1 MNLLD
6 HLQMKTLDVK
16 HGYIAISMPVTDNVK
31 QPFGYLH
38 GGATIALA
46 ETAAS
51 MGANASSKE
60 DEIPLGL
67 EINANHI
74 KSVQSGT
81 VTAIGTALHIGKTT
95 QVWDVKV
102 TDEDNQLIS
111 VIRATIA
118 IKNLENKR
126 VTEIYLK
133 DFVVLPRQG

>member
-1 MNLLD
+1 MDLIENFGIE
-6 HLQMKTLDVK
+6 TIESR
-16 HGYIAISMPVTDNVK
+16 HGYIEMTMPVTDKVK
-31 QPFGYLH
+31 QPFGFLH

-51 MGANASSKE
+51 MGAHYASNE

-74 KSVQSGT
+74 KSTRSGL
-81 VTAIGTALHIGKTT
+81 VRAIGQALHIGSTT

-102 TDEDNQLIS
+102 TNEQDELIS

-118 IKNLENKR
+118 IKKKR
-126 VTEIYLK
+126 
-133 DFVVLPRQG
+133 

>member
-1 MNLLD
+1 
-6 HLQMKTLDVK
+6 
-16 HGYIAISMPVTDNVK
+16 MPVTDNVK

-118 IKNLENKR
+118 IKKIR
-126 VTEIYLK
+126 K
-133 DFVVLPRQG
+133 

>member
-1 MNLLD
+1 MDLIENFEI
-6 HLQMKTLDVK
+6 QTVESKR
-16 HGYIAISMPVTDNVK
+16 GYIEMTMPVTDKVK

-51 MGANASSKE
+51 VGAHVSSND

-74 KSVQSGT
+74 KSIRSGQ
-81 VTAIGTALHIGKTT
+81 VRAIGTALHIGRST

-102 TDEDNQLIS
+102 LDEEDQLIS
-111 VIRATIA
+111 VVRATIA
-118 IKNLENKR
+118 IKKKR
-126 VTEIYLK
+126 S
-133 DFVVLPRQG
+133 

>member
-1 MNLLD
+1 MDLIENFEI
-6 HLQMKTLDVK
+6 QTVESKR
-16 HGYIAISMPVTDNVK
+16 GYIEMTMPVTDKVK

-51 MGANASSKE
+51 VGAHVSSND

-74 KSVQSGT
+74 KSIRSGQ
-81 VTAIGTALHIGKTT
+81 VRAIGTALHIGRST

-102 TDEDNQLIS
+102 LDDEDQLIS
-111 VIRATIA
+111 VVRATIA
-118 IKNLENKR
+118 IKKKR
-126 VTEIYLK
+126 L
-133 DFVVLPRQG
+133 

>member
-1 MNLLD
+1 MDLIENFEI
-6 HLQMKTLDVK
+6 QTVESK
-16 HGYIAISMPVTDNVK
+16 HGYIEMTMPVTDKVK

-51 MGANASSKE
+51 VGAHVSSND

-74 KSVQSGT
+74 KSIRSGQ
-81 VTAIGTALHIGKTT
+81 VRAIGTALHIGRST

-102 TDEDNQLIS
+102 LDDEDQLIS
-111 VIRATIA
+111 VVRATIA
-118 IKNLENKR
+118 IKKKR
-126 VTEIYLK
+126 S
-133 DFVVLPRQG
+133 

>member
-38 GGATIALA
+38 GGATIALT

-118 IKNLENKR
+118 IKKIR
-126 VTEIYLK
+126 K
-133 DFVVLPRQG
+133 

>member
-1 MNLLD
+1 MDLIENFEI
-6 HLQMKTLDVK
+6 QTVESK
-16 HGYIAISMPVTDNVK
+16 HGYIEMTMPVTDKVK

-51 MGANASSKE
+51 VGAHVSSND

-74 KSVQSGT
+74 KSIRSGQ
-81 VTAIGTALHIGKTT
+81 VRAIGTALHIGRST

-102 TDEDNQLIS
+102 LDDEDQLIS
-111 VIRATIA
+111 VVRATIA
-118 IKNLENKR
+118 IKKKR
-126 VTEIYLK
+126 L
-133 DFVVLPRQG
+133 

>member
-1 MNLLD
+1 
-6 HLQMKTLDVK
+6 
-16 HGYIAISMPVTDNVK
+16 
-31 QPFGYLH
+31 FLH

-51 MGANASSKE
+51 MGAHYASNE

-74 KSVQSGT
+74 KSTRSGT
-81 VTAIGTALHIGKTT
+81 VRAIGQALHIGSTT

-102 TDEDNQLIS
+102 TNEKDELIS

-118 IKNLENKR
+118 IKKKR
-126 VTEIYLK
+126 
-133 DFVVLPRQG
+133 

>member
-16 HGYIAISMPVTDNVK
+16 HGYIAISMPITDNVK

-118 IKNLENKR
+118 IKKIR
-126 VTEIYLK
+126 K
-133 DFVVLPRQG
+133 

>member
-1 MNLLD
+1 MDLIENL
-6 HLQMKTLDVK
+6 QIETVESKY
-16 HGYIAISMPVTDNVK
+16 GYIEMTMPVTDKVK

-51 MGANASSKE
+51 VGAHISSNE

-74 KSVQSGT
+74 KSIRSGE
-81 VTAIGTALHIGKTT
+81 VRAVGNALHIGRTT

-102 TDEDNQLIS
+102 TDEDDQLIS

-118 IKNLENKR
+118 IKKKR
-126 VTEIYLK
+126 
-133 DFVVLPRQG
+133 

>member
-1 MNLLD
+1 MDLIENFEI
-6 HLQMKTLDVK
+6 QTVESK
-16 HGYIAISMPVTDNVK
+16 HGYIEMTMPVTDKVK

-51 MGANASSKE
+51 VGAHVSSND

-74 KSVQSGT
+74 KSIRSGQ
-81 VTAIGTALHIGKTT
+81 VRAIGTALHIGRST

-102 TDEDNQLIS
+102 LDDEGQLIS

-118 IKNLENKR
+118 IKKKR
-126 VTEIYLK
+126 S
-133 DFVVLPRQG
+133 

>member
-1 MNLLD
+1 MDLIENL
-6 HLQMKTLDVK
+6 QIETVESKY
-16 HGYIAISMPVTDNVK
+16 GYIEMTMPVTDKVK

-51 MGANASSKE
+51 VGAHISSNE

-74 KSVQSGT
+74 KSIRSGE
-81 VTAIGTALHIGKTT
+81 VRAVGKALHIGRTT

-102 TDEDNQLIS
+102 TNEEDQLIS

-118 IKNLENKR
+118 IKKKR
-126 VTEIYLK
+126 
-133 DFVVLPRQG
+133 

>member
-1 MNLLD
+1 MDLIENL
-6 HLQMKTLDVK
+6 QIETVESKY
-16 HGYIAISMPVTDNVK
+16 GYIEMTMPVTDKVK

-51 MGANASSKE
+51 VGAHISSNE

-74 KSVQSGT
+74 KSIRSGE
-81 VTAIGTALHIGKTT
+81 VRAVGKALHIGHTT

-102 TDEDNQLIS
+102 TNEEEQLIS

-118 IKNLENKR
+118 IKKKR
-126 VTEIYLK
+126 
-133 DFVVLPRQG
+133 

>member
-1 MNLLD
+1 MDLIENFEI
-6 HLQMKTLDVK
+6 QTVESK
-16 HGYIAISMPVTDNVK
+16 HGYIEMTMPVADKVK

-51 MGANASSKE
+51 VGAHVSSND

-74 KSVQSGT
+74 KSIRSGQ
-81 VTAIGTALHIGKTT
+81 VRAIGTALHIGRST

-102 TDEDNQLIS
+102 LDDEDQLIS

-118 IKNLENKR
+118 IKKKR
-126 VTEIYLK
+126 S
-133 DFVVLPRQG
+133 

>member
-1 MNLLD
+1 MDLIENFGIE
-6 HLQMKTLDVK
+6 TIESR
-16 HGYIAISMPVTDNVK
+16 HGYIEMTMPVTDKVK
-31 QPFGYLH
+31 QPFGFLH

-51 MGANASSKE
+51 MGAHYASNE

-74 KSVQSGT
+74 KSTRSGI
-81 VTAIGTALHIGKTT
+81 VRAIGQALHIGSTT

-102 TDEDNQLIS
+102 TNEQDELIS

-118 IKNLENKR
+118 IKKKR
-126 VTEIYLK
+126 
-133 DFVVLPRQG
+133 

>member
-1 MNLLD
+1 MDLIENL
-6 HLQMKTLDVK
+6 QIETVESKY
-16 HGYIAISMPVTDNVK
+16 GYIEMTMPVTDKVK

-51 MGANASSKE
+51 VGAHISSNE

-74 KSVQSGT
+74 KSIRSGE
-81 VTAIGTALHIGKTT
+81 VRAVGKALHIGRTT

-102 TDEDNQLIS
+102 TNEKEQLIS

-118 IKNLENKR
+118 IKKKR
-126 VTEIYLK
+126 
-133 DFVVLPRQG
+133 

>member
-1 MNLLD
+1 MDLIENFEI
-6 HLQMKTLDVK
+6 QTVESK
-16 HGYIAISMPVTDNVK
+16 HGYIEMTMPVADKVK

-51 MGANASSKE
+51 VGAHVSSND

-74 KSVQSGT
+74 KSIRSGQ
-81 VTAIGTALHIGKTT
+81 VRAIGTALHIGRST

-102 TDEDNQLIS
+102 LDEEDQLIS
-111 VIRATIA
+111 VVRATIA
-118 IKNLENKR
+118 IKKKR
-126 VTEIYLK
+126 S
-133 DFVVLPRQG
+133 

>member
-1 MNLLD
+1 MDLIENFEI
-6 HLQMKTLDVK
+6 QTVESK
-16 HGYIAISMPVTDNVK
+16 HGYIEMTMPVTDKVK

-51 MGANASSKE
+51 VGAHVSSND

-74 KSVQSGT
+74 KSIRSGQ
-81 VTAIGTALHIGKTT
+81 VRAIGTALHIGRST

-102 TDEDNQLIS
+102 LDDEDQLIS

-118 IKNLENKR
+118 IKKKR
-126 VTEIYLK
+126 S
-133 DFVVLPRQG
+133 

>member
-1 MNLLD
+1 MDLIENFEI
-6 HLQMKTLDVK
+6 QTVESKR
-16 HGYIAISMPVTDNVK
+16 GYIEMTMPVTDKVK

-51 MGANASSKE
+51 VGAHVSSND

-74 KSVQSGT
+74 KSIRSGQ
-81 VTAIGTALHIGKTT
+81 VRAIGTALHIGRST

-102 TDEDNQLIS
+102 LDDEDQLIS
-111 VIRATIA
+111 VVRATIA
-118 IKNLENKR
+118 IKKKR
-126 VTEIYLK
+126 S
-133 DFVVLPRQG
+133 

>member
-1 MNLLD
+1 MDLIENFEI
-6 HLQMKTLDVK
+6 QTVESK
-16 HGYIAISMPVTDNVK
+16 HGYIEMTMPVTDKVK

-51 MGANASSKE
+51 VGAHVSSND

-74 KSVQSGT
+74 KSIRSGQ
-81 VTAIGTALHIGKTT
+81 VRAIGIALHIGRST

-102 TDEDNQLIS
+102 LDDEDQLIS
-111 VIRATIA
+111 VVRATIA
-118 IKNLENKR
+118 IKKKR
-126 VTEIYLK
+126 S
-133 DFVVLPRQG
+133 

>member
-1 MNLLD
+1 MDLIENL
-6 HLQMKTLDVK
+6 QIETVESKY
-16 HGYIAISMPVTDNVK
+16 GYIEMTMPVTDKVK

-51 MGANASSKE
+51 VGAHISSNE

-74 KSVQSGT
+74 KSIRSGE
-81 VTAIGTALHIGKTT
+81 VRAVGKALHIGRTT

-102 TDEDNQLIS
+102 TNEEEQLIS

-118 IKNLENKR
+118 IKKKR
-126 VTEIYLK
+126 
-133 DFVVLPRQG
+133 

>member
-6 HLQMKTLDVK
+6 HLKMKTIESRY
-16 HGYIAISMPVTDNVK
+16 GYIEITMPVTDEVK
-31 QPFGYLH
+31 QPFGFLH

-51 MGANASSKE
+51 LGAYASCKD

-81 VTAIGTALHIGKTT
+81 VKAVGTALHIGSTT
-95 QVWDVKV
+95 HVWDVKV
-102 TDEDNQLIS
+102 IDETENLIS

-118 IKNLENKR
+118 IKKKR
-126 VTEIYLK
+126 
-133 DFVVLPRQG
+133 

>member
-1 MNLLD
+1 MDLIENFEI
-6 HLQMKTLDVK
+6 QTVESK
-16 HGYIAISMPVTDNVK
+16 HGYIEMTMPVTDKVK

-51 MGANASSKE
+51 VGAHVSSND

-74 KSVQSGT
+74 KSIRSGQ
-81 VTAIGTALHIGKTT
+81 VRAIGKALHIGRST

-102 TDEDNQLIS
+102 LDEEDQLIS
-111 VIRATIA
+111 VVRATIA
-118 IKNLENKR
+118 IKKKR
-126 VTEIYLK
+126 S
-133 DFVVLPRQG
+133 

>member
-1 MNLLD
+1 MDLIENFEI
-6 HLQMKTLDVK
+6 QTVESK
-16 HGYIAISMPVTDNVK
+16 HGYIEMTMPVTDKVK

-51 MGANASSKE
+51 VGAHVSSND

-74 KSVQSGT
+74 KSIRSGQ
-81 VTAIGTALHIGKTT
+81 VRAIGTALHIGRST

-102 TDEDNQLIS
+102 LDEEDQLIS
-111 VIRATIA
+111 VVRATIA
-118 IKNLENKR
+118 IKKKR
-126 VTEIYLK
+126 S
-133 DFVVLPRQG
+133 

>member
-1 MNLLD
+1 MDLIENFGI
-6 HLQMKTLDVK
+6 KTVASR
-16 HGYIAISMPVTDNVK
+16 HGYIEMTMPVTDKVK

-51 MGANASSKE
+51 LGAHYASSE

-74 KSVQSGT
+74 KSIRSGT
-81 VTAIGTALHIGKTT
+81 IRATGQALHIGSTT

-102 TDEDNQLIS
+102 TNEQDELIS

-118 IKNLENKR
+118 IKKKR
-126 VTEIYLK
+126 
-133 DFVVLPRQG
+133 

>member
-16 HGYIAISMPVTDNVK
+16 HGYIAISMPVTYNVK

-118 IKNLENKR
+118 IKKIR
-126 VTEIYLK
+126 K
-133 DFVVLPRQG
+133 